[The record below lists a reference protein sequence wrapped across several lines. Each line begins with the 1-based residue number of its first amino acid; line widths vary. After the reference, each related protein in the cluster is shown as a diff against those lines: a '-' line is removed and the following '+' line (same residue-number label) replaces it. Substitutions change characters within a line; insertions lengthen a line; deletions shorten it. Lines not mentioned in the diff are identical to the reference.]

1 MNEHAYGMVDEDY
14 DQQLLGLVGPDVEE
28 PPDSWVVV
36 LDLRRIRRLFDK
48 LLKHLS
54 TLTTLLNLCTVL
66 QYSDL
71 YVFKIIL
78 AIQNYKLI

>member
-1 MNEHAYGMVDEDY
+1 MVDEDY
-14 DQQLLGLVGPDVEE
+14 DQQLLGLVRPDVEE

-54 TLTTLLNLCTVL
+54 TLTLLKLCTVL
-66 QYSDL
+66 QYSNL

-78 AIQNYKLI
+78 FIQHYKLI